1 MRRIL
6 AGGTVMAVVLVC
18 AQAPAWAEGNK
29 AALIASGEV
38 TGYYYPAA
46 GALCRVI
53 NKEAGGVNCAVVP
66 SSGSAA
72 NLASL
77 RAGAVDLGIV
87 QAQAAQMAVAGSG
100 PFKDAGP
107 FGDLRAV
114 LSLPG
119 ESVMLLARQ
128 GAGIESMA
136 DLKGKRVNLGRPGSF
151 QRAMAEATLEAAG
164 LSEGDLAIA
173 VELELSEQ
181 TPELCEG
188 NIDAAFYSG
197 YQPMAEA
204 SMAMDECDAQPVPI
218 KAKTLESYLKHHSW
232 LTRATIRKD
241 VYPGMR
247 DDVVSLQVRA
257 LLVTTTRS
265 TNAQVQDWLKAIHG
279 NFSALTHLH
288 PMLRGLGKADSAKD
302 GMTIKQH
309 DGADAFYGENGL
321 K

>member
-1 MRRIL
+1 MVAAVL
-6 AGGTVMAVVLVC
+6 ACMAT
-18 AQAPAWAEGNK
+18 PAEAEGGK
-29 AALIASGEV
+29 VALIASGEV

-46 GALCRVI
+46 GALCRVV
-53 NKEAGGVNCAVVP
+53 NKESGGVNCAAVP

-77 RAGAVDLGIV
+77 RSGAVELGVV
-87 QAQAAQMAVAGSG
+87 QAQAAQMAAAGTG

-107 FGDLRAV
+107 FTELRTV

-119 ESVMLLARQ
+119 ESVLLLARQ
-128 GAGIESMA
+128 GSGVQSMA

-204 SMAMDECDAQPVPI
+204 AMAMDECDALPVQI
-218 KAKTLESYLKHHSW
+218 KAKTVEAYLKQHAW
-232 LTRATIRKD
+232 LTRANIRKD
-241 VYPGMR
+241 AYPGMR
-247 DDVVSLQVRA
+247 DDVVSVQVRA

-265 TNAQVQDWLKAIHG
+265 SNAQVQDWLKAIHS

-288 PMLRGLGKADSAKD
+288 PVLRGLGRAESAKD
-302 GMTIKQH
+302 GITVKLH
-309 DGADAFYGENGL
+309 DGADIFYGETGL

>member
-1 MRRIL
+1 MRRIR
-6 AGGTVMAVVLVC
+6 AGGMMVAAFLACGMTSAM
-18 AQAPAWAEGNK
+18 AEGGK
-29 AALIASGEV
+29 TALISSGEV

-53 NKEAGGVNCAVVP
+53 NKESGGIHCAAVP

-72 NLASL
+72 NLAAL
-77 RAGAVDLGIV
+77 RSGAVDLGVV
-87 QAQAAQMAVAGSG
+87 QAQAAQMAAEGTGS
-100 PFKDAGP
+100 FKDAGP
-107 FGDLRAV
+107 FTDLRAV

-128 GAGIESMA
+128 GADIESMA

-204 SMAMDECDAQPVPI
+204 TMAMDECDALPVQI

-232 LTRATIRKD
+232 LTRATIHKD
-241 VYPGMR
+241 LYPGMR

-265 TNAQVQDWLKAIHG
+265 SNTQVQDWLKAIHA

-288 PMLRGLGKADSAKD
+288 PVLRGLGKADSAKD
-302 GMTIKQH
+302 GITIKLH
-309 DGADAFYGENGL
+309 DGADAFYGETGL

>member
-1 MRRIL
+1 MVAAIL
-6 AGGTVMAVVLVC
+6 ACGAT
-18 AQAPAWAEGNK
+18 PAAAETGK
-29 AALIASGEV
+29 PALISSGEV

-53 NKEAGGVNCAVVP
+53 NKENGGIHCAAVP

-72 NLASL
+72 NLAAL
-77 RAGAVDLGIV
+77 RSGAVDLGVV
-87 QAQAAQMAVAGSG
+87 QAQAAQMAAEGTG
-100 PFKDAGP
+100 PFKEAGA
-107 FGDLRAV
+107 FADLRAI

-119 ESVMLLARQ
+119 ETVMLLARQ

-204 SMAMDECDAQPVPI
+204 TMAMDECDAQPVQI

-232 LTRATIRKD
+232 LTRGTIRKD

-247 DDVVSLQVRA
+247 DDVISLQVRA

-265 TNAQVQDWLKAIHG
+265 SNAQVQGWLKAIHG

-288 PMLRGLGKADSAKD
+288 PVLRGMGKADSAKD
-302 GMTIKQH
+302 GMTVKLH
-309 DGADAFYGENGL
+309 DGAEAFYTEAGL